1 MNKKAPSTLTIKEG
15 DSREQHLRPLDF
27 SLIRRL
33 WTLTRPHRGR
43 RNALLVLVSVRSL
56 QITFLVALIPAILR
70 GPVADHNVRGI
81 IGGALLLLLFAV
93 FTQATLFFRMR
104 LGLQLGEA
112 IVHDLRN
119 AVFEQ
124 LQRLSMDYYNRTK
137 LGRIISRITS
147 DTEAI
152 RIGVQDVFFVSMVM
166 IGQMATAT
174 LYMLYYDRFLFL
186 VVLALAPILYV
197 INQRFRVKLSN
208 ATRDVQES
216 FSRITATLAESVGGI
231 RVTQSYVRQKV
242 NAEMFRALVTD
253 HSNFNMAVS
262 RTSGVFLPL
271 LNLNNQFF
279 IVAILLLGGWRAMR
293 GYTAIEDIVGF
304 ILMTG
309 QFFAPV
315 MILGRLYTQAMRA
328 MAGAERVFRL
338 LDTKPTIVDPPDAI
352 EIPPIR
358 GHIAF
363 RNVSFEYIPGR
374 PVLRNINFIAEPGR
388 TVALVG
394 QTGSGKSSIINLLA
408 KFHLPTSG
416 TITIDGF
423 DMRRIRTDSLHQRI
437 GLVLQQNFIFSG
449 TVKSNIRLGRPGATD
464 DEIVAATETIGC
476 RDLLEALPQGLD
488 TDVGEHGGNLA
499 LGQRQLVCFARA
511 ILANPQ
517 LLFLDEATSSV
528 DAMSEQRIQHALEI
542 LLSRRTSFVVAHR
555 ISTIRNAD
563 LVLVL
568 QDGRIIERGDHYSL
582 LDQNGVYTQ
591 LYRRYQSIQ

>member
-1 MNKKAPSTLTIKEG
+1 MKKTPLQTLTVKDGET
-15 DSREQHLRPLDF
+15 REEHLRPLDF

-43 RNALLVLVSVRSL
+43 RNLLIVLVVLRSL

-70 GPVADHNVRGI
+70 GPVARQSVGGI
-81 IGGALLLLLFAV
+81 IGGALLLLLFAA

-104 LGLQLGEA
+104 LGLQLGES

-119 AVFEQ
+119 SIFEH

-152 RIGVQDVFFVSMVM
+152 RAGVQDVFFVSMVM

-186 VVLALAPILYV
+186 VVLALAPVLYI
-197 INQRFRVKLSN
+197 INQKFRIKLST

-216 FSRITATLAESVGGI
+216 FSRITSTLAESVGGI
-231 RVTQSYVRQKV
+231 RVTQGYVRQDV
-242 NAEMFRALVTD
+242 NARMFHALITD
-253 HSNFNMAVS
+253 HSHYNMAVS
-262 RTSGVFLPL
+262 RTSGAFLPL
-271 LNLNNQFF
+271 LDLNNQFF
-279 IVAILLLGGWRAMR
+279 IIAILLLGGWRAMR
-293 GYTAIEDIVGF
+293 GATDIEDIVGF

-309 QFFAPV
+309 QFFTPV
-315 MILGRLYTQAMRA
+315 MVLGRLYTQAMRA

-338 LDTKPTIVDPPDAI
+338 LDTKPTIVDPPNAI
-352 EIPPIR
+352 DIPPIR

-363 RNVSFEYIPGR
+363 RNVSFAYEPDR
-374 PVLRNINFIAEPGR
+374 PVLQNINFIVEPGR

-416 TITIDGF
+416 VITIDGF
-423 DMRRIRTDSLHQRI
+423 DMRRIRTDSLHRRMGI
-437 GLVLQQNFIFSG
+437 VLQQNFIFDG
-449 TVKSNIRLGRPGATD
+449 TIMSNIRLGRPDATD
-464 DEIVAATETIGC
+464 ADVIAAAETIGC
-476 RDLLEALPQGLD
+476 RDLLENLPKGFD
-488 TDVGEHGGNLA
+488 TDVGERGGNLA

-511 ILANPQ
+511 VLANPQ

-528 DAMSEQRIQHALEI
+528 DALSEQRIQQALEI
-542 LLSRRTSFVVAHR
+542 LLRRRTSFVVAHR

-563 LVLVL
+563 LVLVME
-568 QDGRIIERGDHYSL
+568 DGRIIERGTHYSL

>member
-1 MNKKAPSTLTIKEG
+1 MNKKSLPTLTVKEH
-15 DSREQHLRPLDF
+15 DARERHLRPLDF

-33 WTLTRPHRGR
+33 WKLTRPHRGR
-43 RNALLVLVSVRSL
+43 RNALLVLVTVRSL

-81 IGGALLLLLFAV
+81 IGGALLLFLFAL
-93 FTQATLFFRMR
+93 FTQATFFFRLR

-119 AVFEQ
+119 AVFEH

-137 LGRIISRITS
+137 LGRMISRITS

-166 IGQMATAT
+166 IGQMTTAT

-186 VVLALAPILYV
+186 VVLALAPVLYV
-197 INQRFRVKLSN
+197 INQRFRMKLSN

-216 FSRITATLAESVGGI
+216 FSRITATLAESVDGI
-231 RVTQSYVRQKV
+231 RVTQSYVRQEV

-253 HSNFNMAVS
+253 HSNFNMTVS

-309 QFFAPV
+309 QFFTPV
-315 MILGRLYTQAMRA
+315 MVLGRLYTQAMQA

-408 KFHLPTSG
+408 KFHLPTTG

-449 TVKSNIRLGRPGATD
+449 TVKSNIRLGRPDATD
-464 DEIVAATETIGC
+464 EEIAAATETIGC
-476 RDLLEALPQGLD
+476 RDLLEVLPQGLD

-528 DAMSEQRIQHALEI
+528 DAMSEQRIQHALEV
-542 LLSRRTSFVVAHR
+542 LLRRRTSFVVAHR

-568 QDGRIIERGDHYSL
+568 QDGRIIERGTHHFL

-591 LYRRYQSIQ
+591 LYRRYQSTH